1 MGAILEFS
9 LPRRNNALS
18 DISITLVLGAA
29 FPWGQ
34 QVQGCAGC
42 AAFGSRRP
50 QAGITA
56 PSLMV
61 ESLKEAP

>member
-9 LPRRNNALS
+9 PPQRNNALS

-34 QVQGCAGC
+34 QVQGWAGG
-42 AAFGSRRP
+42 AAFGSRQPR
-50 QAGITA
+50 AGITA
-56 PSLMV
+56 PALMV